1 MTQLNKFSTILPKT
15 ITTELPQLSWR
26 PQVGKWEI
34 VDRQL
39 SPDGVLRIRTLE
51 ATSLHLVGLFR
62 KMVYDYR
69 TLKFNTPWEDASFV
83 MRTRYGLDWQYQES
97 TRFSGNGV

>member
-1 MTQLNKFSTILPKT
+1 MIPLNKFSTISPKT
-15 ITTELPQLSWR
+15 ITTELPKLNWSHQSA
-26 PQVGKWEI
+26 KWQI

-51 ATSLHLVGLFR
+51 ARSLHLVSVFR
-62 KMVYDYR
+62 KMVYNYR

-83 MRTRYGLDWQYQES
+83 MRTRYGMDWQQQES